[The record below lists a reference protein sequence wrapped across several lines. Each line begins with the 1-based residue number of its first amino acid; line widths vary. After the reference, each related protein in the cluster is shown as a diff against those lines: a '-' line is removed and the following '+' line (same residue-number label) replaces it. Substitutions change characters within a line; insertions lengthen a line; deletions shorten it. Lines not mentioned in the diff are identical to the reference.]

1 MLHEEITS
9 ISSSLAV
16 LLGRV
21 DPESADFIRICRRN
35 LDSAADTARE
45 LEQHFILPAS
55 PAQQLEVAHGKD

>member
-1 MLHEEITS
+1 MLHEEIAS
-9 ISSSLAV
+9 VSSSLAV

-45 LEQHFILPAS
+45 LEQNFVMPHA
-55 PAQQLEVAHGKD
+55 AQHTEAAHGKD

>member
-9 ISSSLAV
+9 VSSSLAV

-45 LEQHFILPAS
+45 LEQNFVLPPS
-55 PAQQLEVAHGKD
+55 PAQTLEAAHGKD